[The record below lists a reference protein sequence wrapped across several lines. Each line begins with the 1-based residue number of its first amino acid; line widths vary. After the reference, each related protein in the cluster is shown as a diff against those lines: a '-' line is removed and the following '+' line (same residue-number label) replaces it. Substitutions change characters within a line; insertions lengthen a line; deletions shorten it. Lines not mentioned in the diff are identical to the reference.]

1 MLPSPARGPEQAFC
15 VSRKMTLATFPYER
29 VADVRC
35 GVGESPFW
43 HVAEQAWYWVGIP
56 DKKIWRYKDSSQPEL
71 AHWNTDEMIGCLALA
86 NDGSFIAG
94 MESGIFQLQLA
105 DQHRVQAK
113 RLAAPPELGQ
123 GIRFND
129 GRCDRQGRFW
139 SGTMFMDMAQAK
151 AVGNLY
157 RYTTQ
162 QGVSS
167 PFVSGLLVQ
176 NGLAWSADGRTMY
189 LSDSHPN
196 SQLIWAFD
204 YDCEV
209 GVPHNQRVFVD
220 MKQYQ
225 GRPDGAAIDVD
236 GCYWICG
243 NDGSRLLRFTPEGK
257 LDREIMIPMKK
268 PAMCSF
274 GGPNMDVMMVTSI
287 AAGQAAED
295 EWAGATILLRPGT
308 QGIAE
313 TVFNV

>member
-1 MLPSPARGPEQAFC
+1 
-15 VSRKMTLATFPYER
+15 MTLTTFPYER

-105 DQHRVQAK
+105 DQHRVQINASPHHPNSDKACASTMAVAIAK
-113 RLAAPPELGQ
+113 VASGAAPCSW
-123 GIRFND
+123 IWR
-129 GRCDRQGRFW
+129 
-139 SGTMFMDMAQAK
+139 AK

-157 RYTTQ
+157 RYTTH

-196 SQLIWAFD
+196 SQLIWAF
-204 YDCEV
+204 
-209 GVPHNQRVFVD
+209 
-220 MKQYQ
+220 
-225 GRPDGAAIDVD
+225 
-236 GCYWICG
+236 
-243 NDGSRLLRFTPEGK
+243 
-257 LDREIMIPMKK
+257 
-268 PAMCSF
+268 
-274 GGPNMDVMMVTSI
+274 
-287 AAGQAAED
+287 
-295 EWAGATILLRPGT
+295 
-308 QGIAE
+308 
-313 TVFNV
+313 